1 MSSSLILAGIELL
14 SASCDAPGVYLA
26 MDYDLGDPQGVTA
39 AVEALLLDGDRVLV
53 TRAGN
58 RTFDLPLIV
67 RGSTRTD
74 LTARMDALL
83 LAVKNSGYT
92 LAWTPQSGLQIIW
105 DCFTAQPQIIW
116 DVRYENRLFVQQVHL
131 TIPALPYGRN
141 PALSTVTCT
150 ARSSGSSWR
159 INTLSAILGSARAP
173 VAAELTWSGGTGLV
187 DSWLLHKPPIG
198 SDPDAPLVTTIGGAS
213 GATSQSVAIPNSEK
227 LNGTYT
233 LVAIPQSYGAPG
245 QRRLMTATIT
255 QSGTSAQQVIEKSYV
270 SSLNLRP
277 LVIGNI
283 TLPLVRRPAGG
294 TSILTIATVDTLW
307 SAQGTSLL
315 AYALLDTRGQT
326 VAMYAVAPG
335 TGYAAKAWLDEPAM
349 AGGLGD
355 IWASPSTSKAAGFAV
370 SESRASGGLLSVSQ
384 EDNGNVLLSISA
396 GYVPDSPVLTYHPR
410 WLAER
415 VA

>member
-1 MSSSLILAGIELL
+1 MSSSLILAGTEILDCN
-14 SASCDAPGVYLA
+14 CDTPGVHLVL
-26 MDYDLGDPQGVTA
+26 DYDLGDPQGVTA

-58 RTFDLPLIV
+58 RTFDLPLV
-67 RGSTRTD
+67 VKGSSRVD

-83 LAVKNSGYT
+83 LSVKNSGYT
-92 LAWTPQSGLQIIW
+92 LQWTPDTGLPIVW
-105 DCFTAQPQIIW
+105 DCFTAQPQITW
-116 DVRYENRLFVQQVHL
+116 DVRYEERLFVQQVTL

-150 ARSSGSSWR
+150 ARSSGSAWR
-159 INTLSAILGSARAP
+159 INTLSGILGSARAP
-173 VAAELTWSGGTGLV
+173 VAAELTWSGGSGSV

-198 SDPDAPLVTTIGGAS
+198 SDPDAPIVTTIGGTS
-213 GATSQSVAIPNSEK
+213 GATSQSVVIPNAEK

-233 LVAIPQSYGAPG
+233 LVGIPQSYGAPG

-255 QSGTSAQQVIEKSYV
+255 QSGTTTQQVIEKAYV
-270 SSLNLRP
+270 SALNLRP

-283 TLPLVRRPAGG
+283 TLPLVRRPTGG
-294 TSILTIATVDTLW
+294 TLTLTIATVDTLW
-307 SAQGTSLL
+307 DVQGTSLL

-335 TGYAAKAWLDEPAM
+335 TGYAVKSWLDEPAM

-370 SESRASGGLLSVSQ
+370 SESRASGGLLSVSE
-384 EDNGNVLLSISA
+384 EDNGNVLVSISS
-396 GYVPDSPVLTYHPR
+396 GWVPDAPVLTYHPR